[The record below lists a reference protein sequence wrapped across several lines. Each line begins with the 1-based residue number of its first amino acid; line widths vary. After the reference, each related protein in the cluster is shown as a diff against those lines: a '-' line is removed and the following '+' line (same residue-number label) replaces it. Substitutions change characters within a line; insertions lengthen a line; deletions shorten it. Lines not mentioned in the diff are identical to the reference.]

1 MSMIDYNIISRSSK
15 ELLRTRILS
24 TALTNK
30 ILHIPPC
37 VSSHNSNILSCNQ
50 PSSSHSRTVFDAEF
64 ALNCHTWLSAE
75 HLRLLLLL
83 LLLRLV
89 RQQATPDTLQFY
101 DHEAATDESLRI
113 LGLGFGAPNPNADDG
128 RFVSSD
134 SAVHRVA
141 PGLS

>member
-1 MSMIDYNIISRSSK
+1 VLWHLH
-15 ELLRTRILS
+15 LLI
-24 TALTNK
+24 
-30 ILHIPPC
+30 
-37 VSSHNSNILSCNQ
+37 
-50 PSSSHSRTVFDAEF
+50 
-64 ALNCHTWLSAE
+64 
-75 HLRLLLLL
+75 

-101 DHEAATDESLRI
+101 DHEAATDECLRI

-134 SAVHRVA
+134 SAVDRVA